1 MKDVLQQRNKENN
14 FLVQGLMKFTGLN
27 KTATVEITKA
37 LDIEGK
43 FVIETSKERKV
54 EAKKKLREDDY
65 ELVCIQKTG
74 TVTIT
79 NMKTEEVNCKIDH
92 LLYGHLEKSEPLHT
106 EVTERQTGHQ
116 NLNPT
121 AKYVWQ
127 VKAPARGKVELVFT
141 YCIKEWVK
149 GQQQHVT
156 KIF

>member
-1 MKDVLQQRNKENN
+1 
-14 FLVQGLMKFTGLN
+14 MKFTPPN

-54 EAKKKLREDDY
+54 DGKKKLIDSRNLDY

-74 TVTIT
+74 TVTVA
-79 NMKTEEVNCKIDH
+79 NMKNEEVKCKIDH
-92 LLYGHLEKSEPLHT
+92 LLYGHLEKSEPSHT
-106 EVTERQTGHQ
+106 EITERQTGHED
-116 NLNPT
+116 LNPM

-149 GQQQHVT
+149 RNYSMLH
-156 KIF
+156 K